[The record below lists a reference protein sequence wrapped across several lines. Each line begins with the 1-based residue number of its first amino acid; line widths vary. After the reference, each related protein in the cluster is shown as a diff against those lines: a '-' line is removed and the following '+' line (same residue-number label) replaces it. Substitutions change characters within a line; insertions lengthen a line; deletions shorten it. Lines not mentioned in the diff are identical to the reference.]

1 MAIQTLHR
9 DPMVCA
15 TQPATALSG
24 ATRADMAGVDSA
36 STTGPASTDPATATL
51 SAAPR
56 TAAGQRALKR
66 RRARISADRRPPSG
80 TVPSGHFT
88 AAVVSADHG
97 HELDYRDFRI
107 GRWARLICT
116 VSLLT
121 TVVVLGVVLLSSGS
135 PEVIGVVTV
144 APGDT
149 LWSIAQH
156 AEPDADVR
164 AVVNRIRDLN
174 ALGGDSIQAGVT
186 LRVPTSGH

>member
-1 MAIQTLHR
+1 MAIQTLNR
-9 DPMVCA
+9 DPMA
-15 TQPATALSG
+15 GASQPATTQA
-24 ATRADMAGVDSA
+24 RAIPSEVGGVE
-36 STTGPASTDPATATL
+36 PAPSPPP
-51 SAAPR
+51 AAPR

-80 TVPSGHFT
+80 MIPSGNYT

-97 HELDYRDFRI
+97 HEVDDRDFLL
-107 GRWARLICT
+107 GRWARLLCT

-121 TVVVLGVVLLSSGS
+121 AVVVVGVVLLSSTS

-164 AVVNRIRDLN
+164 AVVDRIRDLN
-174 ALGGDSIQAGVT
+174 GLSGDFIPAGIT
-186 LRVPTSGH
+186 LRVPTSGR